1 MPRTRDNAPDQRLI
15 VIGLDGYE
23 DRIAQAM
30 MTEGELSNMKAV
42 FEASG
47 AIDLDHGRNKLSGLS
62 WEHFAVGQAPE
73 VYGRLSAVDFD
84 PSVYIASQ
92 TLTRTPPFLKRAGRR
107 VVALDVP
114 YFDLASVPDMPGI
127 ANWGAHDPGVTPFAR
142 PATLLEEIKDKFGPY
157 KAADDIYGFVW
168 PDAENAK
175 AAGTRLAA
183 ALRQRADITQWM
195 LSERV
200 PDWDMAITVVS
211 ELHSSIEPL
220 WHGFDKDHPL
230 SNAPSAIPA
239 GEGLR
244 EVYLELDRMVGQL
257 QEAFPDAAIAL
268 FWMHGMGANNA
279 DVASMLLLPELLY
292 RYTVGDIN
300 FDTPDR
306 WQNLNGL
313 VPPLEPGER
322 WEQAVMNEM
331 RHCELRKRPLMNRVQ
346 RKLSRYLPGAIGK
359 DAYPEVYLGW
369 MPGMHYSF
377 AWPDMEAFALPS
389 FYDGRIRLNV
399 AGREKNG
406 KIAPEDYGAALDR
419 IRDLLLECR
428 DVNTGESVIDEII
441 FISRGDPM
449 AVPDSTG
456 DIEILWAGEPLGF
469 RHPELGTIGPAPI
482 RRTGGHTGGLGR
494 FYLKADGVPPGHHGK
509 ADALDVSP
517 TIDDWLGLAVNPELT
532 GKSFLQLLTS
542 SERAN

>member
-1 MPRTRDNAPDQRLI
+1 MTRTNADKQRLI

-23 DRIAQAM
+23 DRIAQVM
-30 MTEGELSNMKAV
+30 MAEGDLPNMKAV
-42 FEASG
+42 FDAS
-47 AIDLDHGRNKLSGLS
+47 ASIDLDHGRNKLSGLS

-84 PSVYIASQ
+84 PSTYIASQ
-92 TLTRTPPFLKRAGRR
+92 TLTRTPPFLKRAGSR

-114 YFDLASVPDMPGI
+114 YFDLASIPDMHGF

-142 PATLLEEIKDKFGPY
+142 PATLLDEINEKFGPY

-168 PDAENAK
+168 PDAEKAE
-175 AAGTRLAA
+175 AAGARLAA
-183 ALRQRADITQWM
+183 ALRQRADITRWM
-195 LSERV
+195 LSERT

-220 WHGFDKDHPL
+220 WHGFDQDHPL
-230 SNAPSAIPA
+230 HNLPSARPA

-244 EVYLELDRMVGQL
+244 EVYRELDRMVGQM

-268 FWMHGMGANNA
+268 FWMHGMGSNNA

-292 RYTVGDIN
+292 RHATGETN
-300 FDTPDR
+300 FEAPAR

-313 VPPLEPGER
+313 MPPLQPGER
-322 WEQAVMNEM
+322 WEQAVTDEM
-331 RHCELRKRPLMNRVQ
+331 GHAELRRRPLMSRVR
-346 RKLSRYLPGAIGK
+346 RKLSRYIPGVFGSAPH
-359 DAYPEVYLGW
+359 PEVFLGW

-399 AGREKNG
+399 VGREKNG
-406 KIAPEDYGAALDR
+406 KIAQDEYPAALDR
-419 IRDLLLECR
+419 IRDLLLACR
-428 DVNTGESVIDEII
+428 DVQTGECVIDDIY
-441 FISRGDPM
+441 FTSRDDPM

-456 DIEILWAGEPLGF
+456 DIEILWAGEPLVF

-494 FYLKADGVPPGHHGK
+494 FYLKANGVLPGHHGK

-517 TIDDWLGLAVNPELT
+517 TMDAWLGLPPNPELT
-532 GKSFLQLLTS
+532 GESFLDQLS
-542 SERAN
+542 R

>member
-1 MPRTRDNAPDQRLI
+1 MTSTNSDKQRLI

-30 MTEGELSNMKAV
+30 MAEGELPNMKAV
-42 FEASG
+42 FDSSG
-47 AIDLDHGRNKLSGLS
+47 SIDLDHGRNKLSGLS

-84 PSVYIASQ
+84 PSTYIASQ
-92 TLTRTPPFLKRAGRR
+92 TLTRVPPFLKRAGAR

-114 YFDLASVPDMPGI
+114 YFDLASIPDMRGV

-142 PATLLEEIKDKFGPY
+142 PATLLEEIKEKFGPY

-168 PDAENAK
+168 PDAEKAE
-175 AAGTRLAA
+175 AAGSRLAA
-183 ALRQRADITQWM
+183 ALRQRADITKWM
-195 LSERV
+195 LSERT
-200 PDWDMAITVVS
+200 PEWDMAITVVS

-220 WHGFDKDHPL
+220 WHGFDQEHVL
-230 SNAPSAIPA
+230 HSAPSGPA
-239 GEGLR
+239 ARKGLLA
-244 EVYLELDRMVGQL
+244 VYRELDRMVGQL
-257 QEAFPDAAIAL
+257 QEAFPDAAVAL
-268 FWMHGMGANNA
+268 FWMHGMGSNNA

-292 RYTVGDIN
+292 RYSVGETN
-300 FDTPDR
+300 FEAPER

-313 VPPLEPGER
+313 VPPLEAGER
-322 WEQAVMNEM
+322 WEQAVLDEM
-331 RHCELRKRPLMNRVQ
+331 RHSELRKWPLMSRVQ
-346 RKLSRYLPGAIGK
+346 RKLNRHLPGRFGK
-359 DAYPEVYLGW
+359 AVHPEVYLGW

-377 AWPDMEAFALPS
+377 AWPQMEAFALPS

-399 AGREKNG
+399 RGREKNG
-406 KIAPEDYGAALDR
+406 KIATEDYGAALER

-428 DVNTGESVIDEII
+428 DVHSGESII
-441 FISRGDPM
+441 EDIYFTSRDDPM

-469 RHPELGTIGPAPI
+469 FHPELGTVGPAPI

-494 FYLKADGVPPGHHGK
+494 FYLKAEGVRPSHHGK

-517 TIDDWLGLAVNPELT
+517 TLDAWLGLSINPELT
-532 GKSFLQLLTS
+532 GKSFLDLLTS
-542 SERAN
+542 PETTYP

>member
-1 MPRTRDNAPDQRLI
+1 MTRTNADKQRLI

-23 DRIAQAM
+23 DRVAQLM
-30 MTEGELSNMKAV
+30 MAEGELPNMKAV
-42 FEASG
+42 FETSAS
-47 AIDLDHGRNKLSGLS
+47 IDLDHGRNKLSGLS

-84 PSVYIASQ
+84 PSTYIASQ
-92 TLTRTPPFLKRAGRR
+92 TLTRTSPFLKRAGSR

-114 YFDLASVPDMPGI
+114 YFDLASIPDMPGI
-127 ANWGAHDPGVTPFAR
+127 ANWGAHDPGVKPFSR
-142 PATLLEEIKDKFGPY
+142 PETLLDEINEKFGPY

-168 PDAENAK
+168 PDAEKAE

-183 ALRQRADITQWM
+183 ALRQRADITKWM
-195 LSERV
+195 LSERT

-220 WHGFDKDHPL
+220 WHGFDQDHPL
-230 SNAPSAIPA
+230 NDLPSAKPA

-244 EVYLELDRMVGQL
+244 EVYRELDRMVGQL
-257 QEAFPDAAIAL
+257 QEAFPDAAMAL
-268 FWMHGMGANNA
+268 FWMHGMGSNNA

-292 RYTVGDIN
+292 RYATGETN
-300 FDTPDR
+300 FEAPER

-313 VPPLEPGER
+313 MPPLQPGER
-322 WEQAVMNEM
+322 WEQAVMDEM
-331 RHCELRKRPLMNRVQ
+331 RHGELRKRPLMNRVK
-346 RKLSRYLPGAIGK
+346 RKLSRYLPGVFGPAPH
-359 DAYPEVYLGW
+359 PEVFLGW

-377 AWPDMEAFALPS
+377 AWPEMDAFALPS

-399 AGREKNG
+399 AGREKHG
-406 KIAPEDYGAALDR
+406 TIAPEDYAAALDR
-419 IRDLLLECR
+419 IRDLLLKCH
-428 DVNTGESVIDEII
+428 DVQTGACVIDDIY
-441 FISRGDPM
+441 FTSRDDPM

-517 TIDDWLGLAVNPELT
+517 TIDAWLGLPVNPELT
-532 GKSFLQLLTS
+532 GESFL
-542 SERAN
+542 ERLVQPASMDQ